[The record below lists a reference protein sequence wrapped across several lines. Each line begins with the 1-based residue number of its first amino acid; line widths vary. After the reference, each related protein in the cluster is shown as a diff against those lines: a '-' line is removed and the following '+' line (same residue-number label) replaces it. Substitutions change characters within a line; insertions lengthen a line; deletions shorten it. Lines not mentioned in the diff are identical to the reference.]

1 MSKATKHM
9 VQSLHNSSTIRNAN
23 EPERQGHTAHYTAEE
38 NLLRSN
44 FRLEGNT
51 EQKCTYV
58 QRDCPLGDTLFLFSF
73 SYLYATNGM
82 TLILGFSNLKT
93 KFLKFCMPLSLIMYF

>member
-51 EQKCTYV
+51 EQKLHMFRETVPWGTHY
-58 QRDCPLGDTLFLFSF
+58 FSF
-73 SYLYATNGM
+73 H
-82 TLILGFSNLKT
+82 
-93 KFLKFCMPLSLIMYF
+93 SLTYMQPMG

>member
-82 TLILGFSNLKT
+82 SLILGFFQFKDQISQVLYA
-93 KFLKFCMPLSLIMYF
+93 S